1 LDADPAIA
9 NENGWNAVH
18 LAAVQA
24 DSIFLEAVLT
34 CIGKNNKALVARNG
48 DWNTPLILASQ
59 EGRTKNAQMLL
70 SFSELVKINVDLCGS
85 YGESALL
92 AAMKRG
98 HKSTFEILLLNK
110 AGPLIPDGMGNNV
123 ISYALNAPSLD
134 FVHMIYTKG
143 FGPNIPSQIIN
154 ETRIQ
159 ASLSKAIA
167 NDSIPW
173 LSFLVKV
180 LRPNLEKEEAISEKD
195 TPMYPLARAAKLDNL
210 VALYFLLKNNA
221 NPNQRDSHGNTPL
234 MDAVKRRKMVMA
246 RCLMEF
252 GADPNIINRS
262 GQSALMMA
270 KRAGHLHMIQ
280 ILLSPEYALIR
291 AVHNDDVET
300 VYTLLAEGA
309 NPNREDGFG
318 SSLLAKTVRK
328 GNLDMASYLLSF
340 GADPSEFD
348 TFSGKSPMTLAEET
362 GDRNMINLIADY
374 DAQRASFGSRY
385 Y

>member
-1 LDADPAIA
+1 
-9 NENGWNAVH
+9 
-18 LAAVQA
+18 
-24 DSIFLEAVLT
+24 
-34 CIGKNNKALVARNG
+34 
-48 DWNTPLILASQ
+48 
-59 EGRTKNAQMLL
+59 
-70 SFSELVKINVDLCGS
+70 
-85 YGESALL
+85 
-92 AAMKRG
+92 
-98 HKSTFEILLLNK
+98 
-110 AGPLIPDGMGNNV
+110 
-123 ISYALNAPSLD
+123 
-134 FVHMIYTKG
+134 
-143 FGPNIPSQIIN
+143 
-154 ETRIQ
+154 
-159 ASLSKAIA
+159 
-167 NDSIPW
+167 
-173 LSFLVKV
+173 
-180 LRPNLEKEEAISEKD
+180 
-195 TPMYPLARAAKLDNL
+195 MYPLARAAKLDNL